1 VTNLIIGN
9 TSQLAQYMPKSFDR
23 ISSRN
28 INVTDIK
35 DYKNIY
41 VCFAEQRT
49 FDNDLDFD
57 KINYDYTLS
66 LIDGLTSKCDKV
78 IFYSTAMLWENLEQY
93 DINDEFSYNEEN
105 KYLRSK
111 EKITRELKK
120 RESVTLHYP
129 CNFNSTKRKG
139 GYLFHKLMS
148 ACVGEKIQT
157 GNLHFNREMVH
168 TKYVAQRSLDSK
180 KSEIIAPGFL
190 INLFDFFDDVLN
202 HFGVRKN
209 WSSVYMENKEK
220 KQNSRHKNIDSK
232 YNYDNLLNDVITDIE
247 NYKRSVL

>member
-9 TSQLAQYMPKSFDR
+9 TSQLAQYMPTDFDR
-23 ISSRN
+23 VSSRN
-28 INVTDIK
+28 INVSEIK
-35 DYKNIY
+35 DYNKIY

-66 LIDGLTSKCDKV
+66 LFDELTAKCDKI

-93 DINDEFSYNEEN
+93 GISDEFSYNEEN
-105 KYLRSK
+105 KYLKSK
-111 EKITRELKK
+111 ERITKELKK
-120 RESVTLHYP
+120 RKNVILHYP

-148 ACVGEKIQT
+148 ACIGEKIQT
-157 GNLHFNREMVH
+157 GNLDFNREMVH
-168 TKYVAQRSLDSK
+168 TKYIAQRSLNSEQ
-180 KSEIIAPGFL
+180 SEIIAPGFL
-190 INLFDFFDDVLN
+190 INLFNFFGDVLN
-202 HFGVRKN
+202 HFGVREN

-220 KQNSRHKNIDSK
+220 KHDSRHKNIDSK
-232 YNYDNLLNDVITDIE
+232 YDYDNLLNDVIFDIE
-247 NYKRSVL
+247 NYRRSVL